1 MLYFLLEID
10 VVLIS
15 EVFLTKSNKKL
26 LEGALRLGWIHE
38 GKSKGMDG
46 QFYTS
51 VRKGVEEKEINK
63 EHAAFEKM
71 RAEI

>member
-1 MLYFLLEID
+1 MAELIG
-10 VVLIS
+10 IS
-15 EVFLTKSNKKL
+15 EVFLTKSNNKL
-26 LEGALRLGWIHE
+26 LEGALRLGWISE

-51 VRKGVEEKEINK
+51 VRKGVEEKDINK